1 MRGRHHENDGVHEV
15 TKREAECGVP
25 LELVDRR
32 HAHLRGRQDDSEA
45 PEDKEDEQDVAFHG
59 MNLQEEWLARAVRA
73 VGMQGMVVRVS
84 NHLPC
89 TTRIVR
95 SL

>member
-1 MRGRHHENDGVHEV
+1 
-15 TKREAECGVP
+15 
-25 LELVDRR
+25 
-32 HAHLRGRQDDSEA
+32 
-45 PEDKEDEQDVAFHG
+45 